1 MNRAKKGR
9 DTFGSA
15 KPEDAVSIFREDP
28 AFLDAFVAET
38 HPQLV
43 RYLRAWS
50 VNDAEDVA
58 QEAWIGFARALSSFE
73 GDFSGLKPLVF
84 FIARRRVIDEMRKSS
99 RRPQTQDFDCEPAMN
114 FDATTQGAEYDLS
127 LDSALALI
135 RTLPGVQAEIVALR
149 VIADLSPSQVAQHI
163 GRSEGY
169 VRVNYFRAIQ
179 KLAEL
184 SNARELVNPDA
195 NEDRKKSFSER
206 NKTYS
211 VGDLEGIQA

>member
-1 MNRAKKGR
+1 MIRTRRSKDSFA
-9 DTFGSA
+9 SA
-15 KPEDAVSIFREDP
+15 RPEGAVAIFRDDP

-50 VNDAEDVA
+50 VNDPEDVA
-58 QEAWIGFARALSSFE
+58 QEAWIGFSRALGSFE
-73 GDFSGLKPLVF
+73 GDFSGLKPLLF
-84 FIARRRVIDEMRKSS
+84 FIARRRVIDERRKSS
-99 RRPQTQDFDCEPAMN
+99 RRPHTQDFDFEPAMN
-114 FDATTQGAEYDLS
+114 FDATTQAAEYDLS
-127 LDSALALI
+127 LDRALALI
-135 RTLPGVQAEIVALR
+135 RTLPGVQSEIVALR

-184 SNARELVNPDA
+184 SGASELFNPDA
-195 NEDRKKSFSER
+195 NEHQKKFFSEC
-206 NKTYS
+206 NESDS